1 MSPADNFYRDSLI
14 KIREIL
20 VRDLDQISRMSR
32 TENFTPSEAF
42 CARKDALEYVVAM
55 MDDTLGSPTESDEE
69 RNARRST
76 PEGQE
81 N

>member
-14 KIREIL
+14 KMREIL
-20 VRDLDQISRMSR
+20 VRDLDQMSRMLKS
-32 TENFTPSEAF
+32 ENFVPSEAF

-55 MDDTLGSPTESDEE
+55 MDDTLGFPTETDEE
-69 RNARRST
+69 RNFRRGT
-76 PEGQE
+76 P

>member
-1 MSPADNFYRDSLI
+1 MSPEDNFYRDSLVRMRKVLI
-14 KIREIL
+14 
-20 VRDLDQISRMSR
+20 RDLDQMSRMSK
-32 TENFTPSEAF
+32 TETFAPSEAF
-42 CARKDALEYVVAM
+42 CSRKDALEYVVAM

-76 PEGQE
+76 PEGQK